1 MPACMPACLLL
12 ARCCH
17 PSFFFTTTTQ
27 GRWKLIKS
35 RGARTGP
42 FNFIH
47 ICKSNLCFSKNWEA
61 IATPAPHGTDSPSW
75 SRLWQGSHYI
85 LMRRNPILRTGIWIV
100 QIYYHFPSCLL
111 PAACLRASL
120 PHVSRVANGG
130 RHCLTASLVSLEKLI
145 WCTRHFISCKTVLR
159 WQNGSF
165 GLNFFRLPAWKPAC
179 QPARLTCP
187 LSAARCSTLLPC
199 FAAVASQ
206 HLQFA

>member
-47 ICKSNLCFSKNWEA
+47 ICKSNLCFSKSWEA
-61 IATPAPHGTDSPSW
+61 IATPAPHGTDGPSW

-100 QIYYHFPSCLL
+100 QIYYHFL
-111 PAACLRASL
+111 PGPLHTSGWRGAA
-120 PHVSRVANGG
+120 
-130 RHCLTASLVSLEKLI
+130 EKLI

-165 GLNFFRLPAWKPAC
+165 GLNFFRLPG
-179 QPARLTCP
+179 PAR
-187 LSAARCSTLLPC
+187 RSTLLPC
-199 FAAVASQ
+199 FAVASQ
-206 HLQFA
+206 HFLCCINLHTN